1 MWSKITGKSSDA
13 SSHDGR
19 RKEHGSSSSRRRAE
33 SIVSSST
40 ARNPPSRVEDRSDY
54 PPTLS
59 SRSNSYA
66 QPAPSVS
73 SIGSYATARDY
84 DQKSERTAPSR
95 SGFDDDDYR
104 SVRSDRRRDDDLR
117 STRSERHRDEDLRS
131 ERSERRRDRS
141 SSRDRKRD
149 RKDGDR
155 EHRRKEK
162 RDSKDSKD
170 KRDKEKEESGK
181 KSKTRPKSGRRLSEI
196 VDEPVLPRAAEIT
209 GHSSGAYDLPMS
221 SPAVSQ
227 YTTAPYGEST
237 TVPASPGYGRMDA
250 HVASQFPGQN
260 PADFSSPYRPPLNSQ
275 QGGSGLASDYYGDQG
290 QSVQYQPG
298 VRPDP
303 PSVIAGTEPHLIS
316 PSAVPNPPT
325 ETGQGAAAQYYGT
338 PSTNGDRPP
347 VKPPRPLSMPGSFEE
362 EPPAKPP
369 RPNSMH
375 GKMSTAAAAAVGGAA
390 VGYGLGHD
398 SSSSHHGSS
407 SHHST
412 SIHQSSSSTT
422 FYQQGSNHHV
432 GDSQYYTPSTAG
444 TATQMYA
451 DSEPGLPAYAQ
462 STATSKPSK
471 SGKHSSHSN
480 AGLYA
485 AGAAGLAAGAYG
497 LHEHHS
503 HQHQHQHSSLPPNG
517 NHYPAQVPA
526 YSDLGMAMRQKQRG
540 PVDKIVDWWKDYED
554 VRKMEEYT
562 EYIGVCRHCFDPTE
576 PPSMAPRKHHYHAH
590 PHSHSHPH
598 RRSSGSIRHSR
609 IDKGSRYGYS
619 SSDDERK
626 SKSHSWVAKGLAG
639 YGIAKVGK
647 ALWWQNQDFDD
658 TYSAKSGRRHRSSR
672 SSLSARS
679 RSGSRDRRSV
689 TSRGVVRHR
698 SRSRDSRVSRS
709 YTTDRKEY
717 KVVHRHSESRSRSR
731 DRKSGLFSAA
741 AGAALGASVAG
752 AAARRRSRSHS
763 RSPPPGY
770 VIRKHHTEEPSS
782 STSFFGSGEKDQ
794 RHSTRHSVISSASR
808 YDDTKSHRSAKE
820 NTGSVFGGMFS
831 STPITPTKRQ
841 KAHAKKKKGFFN
853 FGNSSTSSA
862 SSVESGL
869 MYGGS
874 TLSRRSSTL
883 SRRSSGRKKRRN
895 SDEKLNATLIG
906 LGATAAAL
914 AAANSRD
921 KHRSKRK
928 SDLASVR
935 SGGKHHGARHSSDR
949 TRMPGS
955 YVGSGSDEEG
965 WESASEDESDTSSID
980 SGLAFGDFGP
990 KSRKSVESLRSN
1002 ASGTDKWSWRWGSK
1016 KDAKKHKSQDS
1027 LRAGAGLAGVGIG
1040 AGLAGAAAADGRSSA
1055 SSVPTP
1061 LQTVD
1066 PVATSDPNA
1075 FDAIR
1080 RTASVTSQQQG
1091 QYGQPLVTARPG
1103 PVPLQQPQPIVPV
1116 SNAPVYTSQ
1125 AAWAPA
1131 TTYTA
1136 PSGPPVFSGGPSSR
1150 APSTSFP
1157 GQSGHSEYAERPP
1170 MSPRRASSPTHS
1182 SSTKRDLAIAG
1193 AAAAATA
1200 GVIAAAH
1207 HGGSSSTSRRRASSP
1222 STRVDSPKTVGFD
1235 LTRAQIE
1242 KEDREMEKERE
1253 REHEREIEREIERER
1268 ERQKERE
1275 RELERE
1281 REREL
1286 EREREREYLRLRR
1299 IEEETRLQER
1309 RLQEQAEREA
1319 AARRDAE
1326 EAEARERARQQAQEK
1341 ADLDRETERILRE
1354 RAEAAEAAAAR
1365 EVAARQEMERRR
1377 LEHEAATRE
1386 RERLEREIYE
1396 ADFKRKREEEEEA
1409 QRKRE
1414 REREEKIDYDIESR
1428 HRELRARERDVVEP
1442 EEHSWTKPAVAAAAG
1457 IAAGAAVAGI
1467 AHDKDRDEKRSSKI
1481 DFDDDHLY
1489 EEEIMDPD
1497 YFRKRDKDTS
1507 GGASRESSRERQ
1519 EEIARNAAK
1528 KVMADIEERW
1538 RGPTNKQEME
1548 DFWAP
1553 PELRDRS
1560 PSSRVSHSP
1569 DADVEVRHSPYVVVQ
1584 PPYEPQ
1590 YNFTATRHGDD
1601 HKDARYHSVPTLN
1614 LIEPTPPVSLAG
1626 SIRGE
1631 HSGPSSPN
1639 VETKKDVDE
1648 AIKEAEREKEK
1659 EEKQR
1664 KRTSV
1669 TWGEDET
1676 YHYEAQ
1682 TPESFR
1688 EHYISQQDMN
1698 RHLPEDWVL
1707 HGDQTYA
1714 DQHRHDEIVVEAESP
1729 RSGTERTTYRPDI
1742 HDHIRGWGTETES
1755 PVEEIKRFDDGRPV
1769 IESTSPEHTPTV
1781 ITPGDEKYQTPFFE
1795 AVPAFAAYDISPGAE
1810 AGPGQHGFVEEIVD
1824 EPVEEIIA
1832 SRPKEA
1838 EPHMPGGWD
1847 DEEPL
1852 KEVET
1857 SSWTEPKLSKKEQR
1871 KRDKAA
1877 KRPSADTQEDL
1888 TSSTGSVKDLDR
1900 DSRIES
1906 ESKIDEGGW
1915 DAPLSKKDKKKRD
1928 KAAKRASSS
1937 REDSPSVPSTPAE
1950 ESKAEEIWEDVS
1962 TSKKDKKKKKKR
1974 DSVDRDPRDIEPS
1987 YSYPPTTTDES
1998 RDAKSDVGITPIR
2011 MPEVPEDMSRRRSLD
2026 AGHQPSSAAPFSF
2039 ATAAGIVAGGLADSK
2054 RKESEPDNLW
2064 AATTPSQQMPRAPS
2078 PPSGPVPYPT
2088 TSNGDHASTA
2098 QHPVDSPARSIP
2110 STAFHDYDELA
2121 DAKQP
2126 SKKGKRRSRVGSS
2139 AGSPLRSEVAF
2150 DDYVGMDA
2158 AAAAAAA
2165 AAARD
2170 LSKISSESFEAAN
2183 VPLPKDDSPPW
2194 SPTGDKSSR
2203 QKHYIYDEPEEFP
2216 IDAGVSLP
2224 HDPYG
2229 SPAAQEEYPERGYAW
2244 EDEGERKKHRHH
2256 HRHRSEDPDTR
2267 SVASDDRDSE
2277 GRRKHRHHRRRESER
2292 SDGTYD
2298 ETRST
2303 VSEGRYDDDGHRKHK
2318 HRKHRSTGDDDS
2330 RSVVS
2335 EFRDDEDDERRKHKH
2350 RRSKRE
2356 SDIFDDSI
2364 RDRDARSDPGDVLD
2378 RDDPERR
2385 RHKRRSKREGEFDDE
2400 ASVVSSPAKYGDD
2413 DKKKDKEKKGGLFS
2427 SIFGKSKESIPE
2439 TSSTRSHE
2447 RARDDNDVD
2456 DHKHRRRKHR
2466 SSTHGSLY
2474 GSDDDSRSVVSSTS
2488 GRRDKRLSGS
2498 RDDSGMEYSRHY
2510 KVHTTPSEQPFL
2522 STSLRPLSDELS
2534 NSSSFDN
2541 GGHTVSLSNVVSP
2554 NAIDDREEDM
2564 LNYLVIKDDIITDA
2578 STRSSDKRN
2587 TFHGAESFLGLRAR
2601 GESERLPPLPTVH
2614 VPIAAAHFEHQD
2626 ELEHAMP
2633 MFTPLPRSRS
2643 TSPTEED
2650 AAATA
2655 GHTAADDNVISFPKV
2670 RPGSPDASATPQPL
2684 SSRKRTPS
2692 LQSMRQTSATAV
2704 PLHFRGFGSRPGSEV
2719 GSPASSRPISTTAV
2733 PIPFL
2738 SHQSRRASTGGQG
2751 ATSAPRSPVS
2761 PQNAGP
2767 IAPATDPIGTMATPP
2782 MLQQPSQQHNKHKR
2796 LPSTEFK
2803 SGGTF
2808 RPLYLVERNA
2818 SRRGSKGKEGELQV
2832 EDLPTLPSSRSPS
2845 VSQESGEE
2853 WASAVEDVDDGEGD
2867 TSFFGGEAPSE
2878 SSVGASGYASATEG
2892 EDDGTATAAQRSP
2905 LPDWRHTGLR
2915 IDTGASRAV
2924 GDDVLGSQQSTPRAW
2939 EFVAKGGDDD
2949 VFDVPAAAAERLEA
2963 EQALAAAA
2971 AADAD
2976 EEKAH
2981 DEGKSSDS
2989 LAAAA
2994 AMVGGAAA
3002 AGLIAHELL
3011 KERRE
3016 DETKVAEAEER
3027 AQEAREEVVL
3037 PTAVEE
3043 PETVGREE
3051 PVTAIEGHPPFPS
3064 AIAAEPRSI
3073 DPEAPL
3079 ESSDAVGHTPGDEQ
3093 KLESLDQEQSAS
3105 SIAAEEPSASR
3116 EIVEPASIDDHTTP
3130 TTIEP
3135 ATAVEEPVSTVAAPL
3150 PEPTVEE
3157 QPTSNILDDFMAGE
3171 PDDAAIEEARAAAE
3185 ADRER
3190 QEFEAEQPPSST
3202 ATTTRPALLTRTSS
3216 KKGKKGKKAAKLGTI
3231 SPDDD
3236 GGDAA
3241 AQLSPEQVREA
3252 RKRDTEDAVD
3262 AWFAEDN
3269 GALPS
3274 NVEAEPTPAAEKV
3287 DQSEKSGVQTP
3298 VAEVPSALLSRKGSK
3313 KKAKKGKKGKSG
3325 SVSEVVSEPL
3335 TATTAVGPEEA
3346 LPTAVEDVGDVR
3358 PEDVPLPEAG
3368 QVEGLE
3374 MPSELENVA
3383 QTEVP
3388 PLVEEPEK
3396 GAERVEPEAPKAL
3409 VDEQVPSLEKGS
3421 GIADAEAEQAP
3432 ALVKD
3437 DATQQPLPVEE
3448 AVVREATPVQE
3459 PVVQDLTTVEDPSV
3473 LEHQQPQ
3480 QPSEPLEQTTT
3491 TPATVPDP
3499 VASEEAAP
3507 AIAESVT
3514 AQEEPPVTTAAPVQE
3529 EVDPEAEF
3537 APVLSRSLSKK
3548 KKKKAKKG
3556 SSAGGSVSGSGVAT
3570 PVVEEKPL
3578 HEEQEQ
3584 VQAPVEEPP
3593 AVVEEAPNSTEEQH
3607 PAVVGVEEAQ
3617 RDIGVGEE
3625 KVDEPP
3631 AVEGMAPMTT
3641 PAAVGEVNPDDEFA
3655 PVESASSKKK
3665 KKKKGKKSGSGSA
3678 GLTTPVESEP
3688 AVEEAVDKEQIL
3700 EPPVVDQ
3707 PAIEE
3712 PIVKEPIAEQQA
3724 CEQPVVEAP
3733 AFEEPVVQEA
3743 VIETPVHTEPIT
3755 EEPQPAEIINHEPE
3769 PSIPEPVSES
3779 REIPTDT
3786 TPAGEVSTP
3795 VPEVDPEAEF
3805 APVVSSKKKKKKG
3818 KKSSS
3823 GSGLATPI
3831 EDPASAT
3838 LSVEEV
3844 KPSEPGKEERQ
3855 QTVPEHALDE
3865 LGPAIELAPSEEK
3878 PVSAGEDIPAVPV
3891 VDERGV
3897 QEVLEEGTAAVQ
3909 PAEPEVAQPSSSVD
3923 LEEQIAPS
3931 AEQQQAAPADV
3942 IEAEPEAEFAPVLSR
3957 SSSKKKKK
3965 KGKKGSKS
3973 VSESPAE
3980 AVGTPVEEVVQ
3991 EPVAIPEPE
4000 LAKSLEL
4007 PVSRE
4012 PVSEAPVEV
4021 DLEHS
4026 SSKDLPL
4033 DVIAEAAATTDQDQ
4047 ALPATSI
4054 PLPDAKNDQEL
4065 AEPKT
4070 EEKPIIT
4077 EKTDIFE
4084 HVPSSEQVVVPAQ
4097 LEEVPLEASSKTEI
4111 SAVPL
4116 AKQTQE
4122 EEIIPSPEEPAAQ
4135 VIVEEVQ
4142 EKQPH
4147 HFFATDVPLPKGHNE
4162 DAQIPLAEDEREEF
4176 KEAERAMDVKPV
4188 VQEVQEEQPAHILGA
4203 DVPLPEGADENLA
4216 EQWTLP
4222 GDERQEF
4229 PEAERVVEAGPVV
4242 EHTQENQLHDYNEPE
4257 RVVETEAAIEEVQEK
4272 EPHHFFG
4279 ANVPLPE
4286 GDDREL
4292 AEQLSMPE
4300 DELQE
4305 FNEAERAMEI
4315 EPGVA
4320 EKPMVEI
4327 VPEVVLPTAGSLE
4340 TAAIPEHLNEPKPSD
4355 EVRISGES
4363 STQLEDAATS
4373 AASKA
4378 PHEAALS
4385 EIAEAPEAP
4394 AEGPAF
4400 DGPPAPHH
4408 ESEIIS
4414 AVSET
4419 QPELAVSDVAPVSE
4433 SHAEAQPSTD
4443 LPVLPQES
4451 EQATILNETQPEEE
4465 WSVKPSKKKK
4475 GKKNKKA
4482 KASGQSSVDITEPPT
4497 PAERD
4502 VPELSRD
4509 MGTLEQLGTS
4519 EQPAE
4524 IIQAAGDPGD
4534 LPEVGTTAATVA
4546 DAETERSMVDL
4557 EHEVSHD
4564 LGHSSTQ
4571 GPELAEGPTS
4581 VLPSSTIEE
4590 AEQNEVFQEPVS
4602 TIQPTIAEE
4611 AAKLPLPSDIEP
4623 SFASEIPIT
4632 PAVEQV
4638 HDKAIEEPQQTRE
4651 PEPST
4656 EVPAEETPTL
4666 DQESSAAIQA
4676 QPDDEWSTP
4685 AKSKKKDKK
4694 KKKKRGSVAQ
4704 TPIESS
4710 APGSPKL
4717 EATPAEEISTVTSQT
4732 QGEPAVTLDQLQPA
4746 VENVEAASEITPAAT
4761 GEPATVADDLRGPA
4775 TPAASMPIDPAAPV
4789 SEENLSNPLAD
4800 ESRDKTPLYAGEWKL
4815 PTHSKEDDKE
4825 GDERGAAPTGQEPV
4839 EAEAVPTDEQI
4850 SSTATPLLETTE
4862 SVPRDA
4868 NAWTEDPTAPSAH
4881 HPQPVSLL
4889 QPELADKPPKGIEFG
4904 AEQQVEAP
4912 LQIAEPLAEEPA
4924 DSPAVPEATAEE
4936 EWAFMPA
4943 KKNKKGKKGKNQGS
4957 ISSTPKEVEQV
4968 PEPVAEPI
4976 EDVRAVESTVLESA
4990 PAETTGEN
4998 LTASS
5003 IEPAAPV
5010 EAGEDEW
5017 ALPAKKKKGKKG
5029 KKGFADIVQEAV
5041 QPDEAPAA
5049 PEQDLPEQASN
5060 RDGNP
5065 EETTPT
5071 ALEAKDDV
5079 PTEVAQDSTSVEA
5092 PLESFVP
5099 VTEAPASQE
5108 LPGEEQSSDVKPISD
5123 VPTEKPTEVET
5134 VPEQPKEADAED
5146 IWAVPTRKA
5155 SKKKKKKGKQVS
5167 LEEPATPR
5175 TAEPIAEPST
5185 VENVFEAAPVE
5196 EPKEI
5201 LEAEEAPPEVVSES
5215 LQPDVSLEVPP
5226 AVEEP
5231 KKIGEVDAE
5240 DEWAPAPTSSK
5251 KKKKKAKKGKQGSVS
5266 EALPTPDGAPPAV
5279 EEKVEEQPA
5288 EDQSVEVVPSE
5299 QPHAVAEPVLEDPI
5313 EAAVEQVSESK
5324 DVDLVPSEQPQQLT
5338 QEPVVE
5344 AVEAVE
5350 EQISESKDV
5359 KPQPDVE
5366 PVMEDITDKG
5376 PVEEPLNEPAV
5387 EEQLAEAPVVEQP
5400 VEASIEQ
5407 KPVQQTPPSE
5417 PAVTEVA
5424 NVQTPQEVG
5433 EDEWDLPIKKKKKGK
5448 KGKRDSTPSTPPVV
5462 DEPATVVEEPTVP
5475 LDTASPIIEEP
5486 SHVAEQTAPITEE
5499 SVPITA
5505 DTQND
5510 EVHLTE
5516 EPKTFGDELKDIPTS
5531 VELLNQEP
5539 SLPIEAEAQQEAD
5552 KALPATESATK
5563 DEPSP
5568 QEIEAVQATPQEAQP
5583 EDVWAVPT
5591 RKKSK
5596 KGKKGKQPSV
5606 STPPAELSQAE
5617 LEPETVKESQPES
5630 EAISESQPVP
5640 EVVSESQPEDKP
5652 KEPQESTPIEA
5663 IPDEEFSMPLSKKD
5677 KKKQKKKKAAATA
5690 AAAAAAAS
5698 IDDSPEVQTSSP
5710 LDDAATQEVPRE
5722 EDVPNVE
5729 HDTEST
5735 VPPLSFADAASIM
5748 AAGISDSKPEEQ
5760 EMQSSAAQP
5769 EPLAEAQHEGAE
5781 EVEDRALE
5789 NDKILTEESAMPQT
5803 TEEITPE
5810 DVARDVALPETG
5822 TQDSLDFEPGKEDKV
5837 PVSTEP
5843 TTAWLDGEDKKPSS
5857 KAPSFGFAAAA
5868 GILADIVA
5876 DSRREEQAPEHL
5888 KSTEPTLE
5896 DAAGVSETPFITTV
5910 PSTTPPDGAQE
5921 IPESPPAV
5929 LEDTDA
5935 PKEPP
5940 TEQPEANAPAGDVVS
5955 PSFEASRDVDAAP
5968 LEPVSAPVEVD
5979 PSEEFAPVKKS
5990 KKKKKKGSKSSG
6002 AETPVV
6008 EEPVPEQPI
6017 LESKEPP
6024 AEPGVE
6030 AEIAPVAEAATADI
6044 KPAESEPS
6052 TLDQAKEVAEPVSG
6066 SEEKHSGSPARD
6078 VDFAATLAAGLQD
6091 SGFDPSLVL
6100 DDPTFHE
6107 RKTPPG
6113 SALEAD
6119 SDVEFT
6125 SIKPKKNKKKKKA
6138 LAIQD
6143 VDEDQETKEIIAPA
6157 SPSHEP
6163 TAEEAPSHD
6172 PAFAAAMAS
6181 VLDDPTFNRRTPSP
6195 DSAKEAVSDEFF
6207 PFQKRPKKKKG
6218 KKSQDGSPEP
6228 ELAGKSQLETTEQP
6242 TPVSDVPQDEAS
6254 RIVPELLPEAAIE
6267 EHRSVTEQPPGEVEH
6282 PKDTVD
6288 EPQPLNTY
6296 EYTREPVVESPV
6308 VEAPTDVPTAVE
6320 NPAAESEPVVVE
6332 AKDDRSSLDAAPAE
6346 RSVSPDVA
6354 AQNEW
6359 ALPIRKRSKK
6369 GKKGKKGANDE
6380 SGEQTPIEQT
6390 TTSTST
6396 APVSKSWGDH
6406 MEEDTPIEIP
6416 AQAGSLVQM
6425 LEKQHEEPAMEKGME
6440 LNQEWDFPWNRK
6452 NDEAKRMSVQE
6463 MVDQWQVNEKAVGM
6477 EEGEQ
6482 RLQEPTHVRAF
6493 EEPPIALPE
6502 LSTKQEPV
6510 EQEVPSPADSQG
6522 SRIANLF
6529 PGLERVKRKVPPP
6542 RPAESSPTDSLEK
6555 RGSRSSLVSERGS
6568 FERLRRSSPLHSK
6581 RSIERENG
6589 TEPHRRLGGLGH
6601 VNQQPTWEFPPDVP
6615 NRDSAVN
6622 MNDTP
6627 ILHTEP
6633 TFRSM
6638 VRDSGFHEGDHTP
6651 IEDEQQVSPPAPMRV
6666 DVETGPEWETSVRQ
6680 GESTEN
6686 IPIEDANN
6694 QEAPPTVTPVE
6705 RTSPPFPDSN
6715 VAQGTPF
6722 TSPTESLTTTKAR
6735 SSTLFQSSPSAGSVL
6750 DTPLKQ
6756 PDTPGEPMSMASSPP
6771 SAARELPQE
6780 PRESLFG
6787 DPTQQTPEKPQASTT
6802 PSRHL
6807 KSSSISLEPIRE
6819 HSPEDSAVH
6828 KQGRPISDVGM
6839 PDHGVKSLRRSL
6851 GSGKSLRDE
6860 MQSSPGHPDED
6871 QATANS
6877 RNASF
6882 VIRERAGSIGDPFV
6896 EKQRPSSVV
6905 SDRSIGS
6912 HAGSIFARIKTPEQ
6926 MRSPSS
6932 ISARSETPPLRR
6944 VDRVVSGDLRSASQ
6958 LAEAKAR
6965 ARSPATSATV
6975 TSPTRA
6981 GPSTYDRVRDK
6992 GKGRALDMSQSY
7004 VSDSVAGI
7012 DDFPILTRSQE
7023 GWGDAPGTPLS
7034 PTRPPSVRKRQSM
7047 HIMDLETR
7055 LDQLASENR
7064 LLQEAKARAEEAMQ
7078 DANVNQDRQVAE
7090 AVESRDAQ
7098 IRTKDAEI
7106 AQISEILHNL
7116 RQEIARLNEVN
7127 AALSD
7132 ANRNLTNDT
7141 NQRYATLQAETQ
7153 SHERRWQEA
7162 ERALEQLRVQHSTL
7176 SAGMEDVVRQEIKN
7190 AMKDRDA
7197 EINRLHEELA
7207 DATEQVKTLQ
7217 RQVLETKQGDS
7228 FLTVRDEDYFDT
7240 ACQQLCQHVQQW
7252 VLRFSKFS
7260 DNRACRLSTDVKDE
7274 KIETRLDNAILD
7286 GTDVDMLLADRV
7298 RRRDVFMSVV
7308 MTMIWEYVFTR
7319 YLFGMDRE
7327 QRQKLKALEKTLTE
7341 VGPPRAV
7348 AQWRAI
7354 TLTLLSQRAHFER
7367 QRAQDTEAVVQ
7378 EIFGTLASL
7387 LPPPSHLADK
7397 IQESLRNVLRLA
7409 VNLSIEMR
7417 TQRAEYIMLPPLQPE
7432 YDTNGDLVRK
7442 VYFNSALMNERSGET
7457 SSNEELEQ
7465 LRAVVKIV
7473 LFPLVVK
7480 KGDDL
7485 GEGDDEIVVCPA
7497 QVLTAKTVKDRK
7509 VVRVLSGAMEMGD
7522 DPRSVR
7528 SRSSLSRVPGASP
7541 GLPEG
7546 SAMDTAF

>member
-13 SSHDGR
+13 SSHDSR

-155 EHRRKEK
+155 EHRRKDK

-196 VDEPVLPRAAEIT
+196 VDEPVLPRAADIT

-260 PADFSSPYRPPLNSQ
+260 PTDFSYPYRPPPNSQ

-325 ETGQGAAAQYYGT
+325 ETGQGAAAQYYGP

-390 VGYGLGHD
+390 LGYGLGHD

-432 GDSQYYTPSTAG
+432 GDSQYYTPSTVG
-444 TATQMYA
+444 TSTQMYA

-471 SGKHSSHSN
+471 SGKHSSNSN

-497 LHEHHS
+497 LHEHHA

-517 NHYPAQVPA
+517 NHYPAQIPA

-576 PPSMAPRKHHYHAH
+576 PPTMAPRKHHYHAH

-609 IDKGSRYGYS
+609 VDKGSRYGYS
-619 SSDDERK
+619 SSDDEHK

-770 VIRKHHTEEPSS
+770 VIRKHHTEEPSGS
-782 STSFFGSGEKDQ
+782 ASFFGLGEKDQ

-853 FGNSSTSSA
+853 FGNSSTSST

-914 AAANSRD
+914 AAANGRD

-990 KSRKSVESLRSN
+990 KSRKSIESLRSN

-1066 PVATSDPNA
+1066 PVATSDPNS

-1125 AAWAPA
+1125 AAWAPT

-1136 PSGPPVFSGGPSSR
+1136 PSGPPVFSGGASSK
-1150 APSTSFP
+1150 APTTSFP
-1157 GQSGHSEYAERPP
+1157 GHPGHSEYAERPP
-1170 MSPRRASSPTHS
+1170 MSPRRSSSPTHS

-1207 HGGSSSTSRRRASSP
+1207 HGRSSSTSRRRASSP

-1235 LTRAQIE
+1235 LTRAQME

-1253 REHEREIEREIERER
+1253 REHEREIERDIERER
-1268 ERQKERE
+1268 ERQRERE
-1275 RELERE
+1275 RDLERE

-1319 AARRDAE
+1319 AARREAE
-1326 EAEARERARQQAQEK
+1326 AAEARERARQQAQEK

-1396 ADFKRKREEEEEA
+1396 ADLNRKREEEEEA
-1409 QRKRE
+1409 LRKRE

-1497 YFRKRDKDTS
+1497 YFRKKDKDTS
-1507 GGASRESSRERQ
+1507 GGTARESSRERQ

-1614 LIEPTPPVSLAG
+1614 LIEPTPPVSIAG

-1648 AIKEAEREKEK
+1648 AIKEAKKEKEK

-1707 HGDQTYA
+1707 HGDQAYA

-1742 HDHIRGWGTETES
+1742 HDHIRGWGPDTES
-1755 PVEEIKRFDDGRPV
+1755 PVEEIKRFVDDGRPV

-1795 AVPAFAAYDISPGAE
+1795 TVPGFAAYDVSPGAE

-1832 SRPKEA
+1832 SKPKEA

-1852 KEVET
+1852 KEAET

-1877 KRPSADTQEDL
+1877 KRASTDTQEDL

-1900 DSRIES
+1900 DSRVES

-1950 ESKAEEIWEDVS
+1950 EPKAEEIWEDVS

-1987 YSYPPTTTDES
+1987 YSYPPTTDES
-1998 RDAKSDVGITPIR
+1998 RDAKSDVGITPTR

-2165 AAARD
+2165 TAAAAKD

-2216 IDAGVSLP
+2216 IEAGVSLP

-2303 VSEGRYDDDGHRKHK
+2303 VSEGRYDEEGHRKHK

-2356 SDIFDDSI
+2356 SDLFDDSI

-2413 DKKKDKEKKGGLFS
+2413 DKKKDKEKKGLFS
-2427 SIFGKSKESIPE
+2427 SIFGKSKESLPE

-2510 KVHTTPSEQPFL
+2510 
-2522 STSLRPLSDELS
+2522 
-2534 NSSSFDN
+2534 
-2541 GGHTVSLSNVVSP
+2541 
-2554 NAIDDREEDM
+2554 
-2564 LNYLVIKDDIITDA
+2564 KDDIITDA

-2643 TSPTEED
+2643 TSPTEE
-2650 AAATA
+2650 AVAATA

-2670 RPGSPDASATPQPL
+2670 RPGSPDAAATPQPL

-2738 SHQSRRASTGGQG
+2738 SHQGRRASTGGQG

-2767 IAPATDPIGTMATPP
+2767 TAPATDPLGTLATPP
-2782 MLQQPSQQHNKHKR
+2782 MLQQPSQQQHKHKR

-2818 SRRGSKGKEGELQV
+2818 SRRGSRGKEGELQV

-2867 TSFFGGEAPSE
+2867 TSFFGGEAPPSE

-2939 EFVAKGGDDD
+2939 EYVAKGGDDD
-2949 VFDVPAAAAERLEA
+2949 VFDVPAAAAQRLEA
-2963 EQALAAAA
+2963 EQALAAAE
-2971 AADAD
+2971 

-2981 DEGKSSDS
+2981 EGKNSDS

-2994 AMVGGAAA
+2994 AVVGGAAA

-3016 DETKVAEAEER
+3016 DEKKKDAEAEEH
-3027 AQEAREEVVL
+3027 AQETREEVVL

-3043 PETVGREE
+3043 PETVGGEE

-3064 AIAAEPRSI
+3064 AVAAEPRSI
-3073 DPEAPL
+3073 EPEAPL
-3079 ESSDAVGHTPGDEQ
+3079 ELSDAAGRAPGDEP
-3093 KLESLDQEQSAS
+3093 KLEGLDQEPPTS
-3105 SIAAEEPSASR
+3105 SVAAEKPSTSR
-3116 EIVEPASIDDHTTP
+3116 EIVEPASIDDHTTS
-3130 TTIEP
+3130 TTTEP
-3135 ATAVEEPVSTVAAPL
+3135 ATAAEEPVFTTVAAPL

-3190 QEFEAEQPPSST
+3190 QELESDQPSSST
-3202 ATTTRPALLTRTSS
+3202 SATTRPALLTRTSS

-3231 SPDDD
+3231 SPEDD

-3262 AWFAEDN
+3262 AWFTDDN
-3269 GALPS
+3269 GAPTTAVAS
-3274 NVEAEPTPAAEKV
+3274 EAEPTPAAEKV
-3287 DQSEKSGVQTP
+3287 DESEKSGVQTP

-3325 SVSEVVSEPL
+3325 SVSEVVSEPP
-3335 TATTAVGPEEA
+3335 TDAAAVGPEEP
-3346 LPTAVEDVGDVR
+3346 LPSAAEDVKDVR

-3368 QVEGLE
+3368 QAEGLE
-3374 MPSELENVA
+3374 TPLEPENVA
-3383 QTEVP
+3383 QTEKP
-3388 PLVEEPEK
+3388 PLAVVEEPEK
-3396 GAERVEPEAPKAL
+3396 GAERVEPEAPKVL
-3409 VDEQVPSLEKGS
+3409 VDEQVSSMEKGS

-3437 DATQQPLPVEE
+3437 NVAQQPLPVKE

-3459 PVVQDLTTVEDPSV
+3459 PVVQDLTTVEDPGV

-3480 QPSEPLEQTTT
+3480 QPPESLEQTT
-3491 TPATVPDP
+3491 TPATVPDT
-3499 VASEEAAP
+3499 VTGEEAAP
-3507 AIAESVT
+3507 AVAGDVT
-3514 AQEEPPVTTAAPVQE
+3514 AQEEPPVATAAPVQE

-3537 APVLSRSLSKK
+3537 APVLSRSSSKK

-3578 HEEQEQ
+3578 QEQEQ

-3593 AVVEEAPNSTEEQH
+3593 AVVEETPIPTEDH

-3625 KVDEPP
+3625 KVDELPV
-3631 AVEGMAPMTT
+3631 VEETAPMTI
-3641 PAAVGEVNPDDEFA
+3641 PAAVEEVDPDDEFA

-3678 GLTTPVESEP
+3678 GLVTPVEAELL
-3688 AVEEAVDKEQIL
+3688 VEEA
-3700 EPPVVDQ
+3700 VDQ

-3712 PIVKEPIAEQQA
+3712 PVVKEPVVEEQVS
-3724 CEQPVVEAP
+3724 EQPVVETP

-3743 VIETPVHTEPIT
+3743 VVETPIHVEPIT
-3755 EEPQPAEIINHEPE
+3755 EEPQPATAVTQEPE
-3769 PSIPEPVSES
+3769 LTVPEPASES
-3779 REIPTDT
+3779 REIPAET

-3795 VPEVDPEAEF
+3795 FPGSDPEAEF

-3823 GSGLATPI
+3823 GSGFATPI
-3831 EDPASAT
+3831 EDPAPAT

-3844 KPSEPGKEERQ
+3844 KPSEPVKEEPQ
-3855 QTVPEHALDE
+3855 QTVPEPALDE
-3865 LGPAIELAPSEEK
+3865 PGPAIELAPSEEK
-3878 PVSAGEDIPAVPV
+3878 PVSAGEEIPAVPV

-3909 PAEPEVAQPSSSVD
+3909 PAEPEVAQPSSSTD
-3923 LEEQIAPS
+3923 LQEQTVPS
-3931 AEQQQAAPADV
+3931 AEQQQAVPADV
-3942 IEAEPEAEFAPVLSR
+3942 VEAEPEAEFAPVLSR

-3980 AVGTPVEEVVQ
+3980 AVATPVEEVVQ
-3991 EPVAIPEPE
+3991 EPAAIPEPE

-4007 PVSRE
+4007 SVSEE
-4012 PVSEAPVEV
+4012 PVSAAPVEV

-4026 SSKDLPL
+4026 SSKDLPQ
-4033 DVIAEAAATTDQDQ
+4033 DVIAETAATADQEQ
-4047 ALPATSI
+4047 ALPAASV
-4054 PLPDAKNDQEL
+4054 PLPDADNDQEL

-4070 EEKPIIT
+4070 EEQPAIT
-4077 EKTDIFE
+4077 EKTDILE
-4084 HVPSSEQVVVPAQ
+4084 HVPPSEQMVIPSQV
-4097 LEEVPLEASSKTEI
+4097 EEVPLEAGPKTEI

-4116 AKQTQE
+4116 TKQAQE
-4122 EEIIPSPEEPAAQ
+4122 EEIVPSPEESAAQ

-4147 HFFATDVPLPKGHNE
+4147 HFFGTDVPLQKAHDE

-4176 KEAERAMDVKPV
+4176 KEAERAMEVEPV
-4188 VQEVQEEQPAHILGA
+4188 VQEVQEEQPAKILGA
-4203 DVPLPEGADENLA
+4203 DVPLPETADENLA
-4216 EQWTLP
+4216 EQLTLP
-4222 GDERQEF
+4222 GDERQEL
-4229 PEAERVVEAGPVV
+4229 PEAESAVEAGLVV
-4242 EHTQENQLHDYNEPE
+4242 EHAQENQLHDYNKPE
-4257 RVVETEAAIEEVQEK
+4257 RAVETETAVEEVQEK

-4279 ANVPLPE
+4279 VNIPLPE

-4292 AEQLSMPE
+4292 AEQLSIPE

-4315 EPGVA
+4315 EPGVT
-4320 EKPMVEI
+4320 EEPMVEK

-4340 TAAIPEHLNEPKPSD
+4340 NTAVPENLHEPKPSD
-4355 EVRISGES
+4355 EVRVPGES
-4363 STQLEDAATS
+4363 PTQPEDAATS
-4373 AASKA
+4373 ATFEASR
-4378 PHEAALS
+4378 EAAPS
-4385 EIAEAPEAP
+4385 ETAEAPEAP

-4408 ESEIIS
+4408 ESESIPV
-4414 AVSET
+4414 VSET
-4419 QPELAVSDVAPVSE
+4419 QPELAVSDVASVSE
-4433 SHAEAQPSTD
+4433 SHTEIQPSTD
-4443 LPVLPQES
+4443 PLVVPQDS
-4451 EQATILNETQPEEE
+4451 EQATIIHETQPEEE
-4465 WSVKPSKKKK
+4465 CSVKPSKKKK

-4502 VPELSRD
+4502 VPELAHD
-4509 MGTLEQLGTS
+4509 TGAMEQFGTS

-4524 IIQAAGDPGD
+4524 IIQAAGEPGD
-4534 LPEVGTTAATVA
+4534 LPEMGTTAATVA
-4546 DAETERSMVDL
+4546 DAETERGTVDL

-4581 VLPSSTIEE
+4581 VLPSSTFEE
-4590 AEQNEVFQEPVS
+4590 VEQNEAFQEPVS
-4602 TIQPTIAEE
+4602 TVQPTIAEE
-4611 AAKLPLPSDIEP
+4611 AAKFPLPSDIEEP
-4623 SFASEIPIT
+4623 SFASEVPVT

-4638 HDKAIEEPQQTRE
+4638 HDKAIEEPQQTLE
-4651 PEPST
+4651 PELAK
-4656 EVPAEETPTL
+4656 EAPAEETPTL
-4666 DQESSAAIQA
+4666 GQESSAAIEA

-4717 EATPAEEISTVTSQT
+4717 EATPAEEFSTVTSQT
-4732 QGEPAVTLDQLQPA
+4732 QGEPAVTVDQLQPS
-4746 VENVEAASEITPAAT
+4746 VENVEAASEITPVAS
-4761 GEPATVADDLRGPA
+4761 GEPASVADDLRGPA

-4815 PTHSKEDDKE
+4815 PTHSKENDKE
-4825 GDERGAAPTGQEPV
+4825 GDERGAAPTGQEPA
-4839 EAEAVPTDEQI
+4839 EGEAVPTDEQI

-4881 HPQPVSLL
+4881 QPQPVSLL
-4889 QPELADKPPKGIEFG
+4889 QPEIADEPPKGIEFG

-4912 LQIAEPLAEEPA
+4912 LQVAEPLVEEPA
-4924 DSPAVPEATAEE
+4924 DSPAVPETTAEE

-4943 KKNKKGKKGKNQGS
+4943 KKNKKGKKGKKQGS

-4976 EDVRAVESTVLESA
+4976 EDVRAVESTALESA
-4990 PAETTGEN
+4990 PAEPTGEN
-4998 LTASS
+4998 LTAPSS
-5003 IEPAAPV
+5003 EPAAPV

-5041 QPDEAPAA
+5041 QPEEVPVA
-5049 PEQDLPEQASN
+5049 PEKDLPEQAGD
-5060 RDGNP
+5060 RDDKV
-5065 EETTPT
+5065 EETAP
-5071 ALEAKDDV
+5071 ASLEDNNNI
-5079 PTEVAQDSTSVEA
+5079 PTEVAQENTSAEA
-5092 PLESFVP
+5092 PLEPSIP

-5108 LPGEEQSSDVKPISD
+5108 LPGEEQSSNIKPISD
-5123 VPTEKPTEVET
+5123 VFTEKPTEVET
-5134 VPEQPKEADAED
+5134 APEQPKEADAED

-5155 SKKKKKKGKQVS
+5155 SKKKKKKGKQAS
-5167 LEEPATPR
+5167 LEESATPP
-5175 TAEPIAEPST
+5175 TAEPVAEPS
-5185 VENVFEAAPVE
+5185 VIENVFEAPPVE

-5201 LEAEEAPPEVVSES
+5201 LEAEDAPPEVVSES
-5215 LQPDVSLEVPP
+5215 FQPEVSPEVPP
-5226 AVEEP
+5226 AVEKP
-5231 KKIGEVDAE
+5231 KEIGEVDAE

-5266 EALPTPDGAPPAV
+5266 EALPTLDDAPPTV

-5299 QPHAVAEPVLEDPI
+5299 QPRAVAEPVLEEPI
-5313 EAAVEQVSESK
+5313 EAAVEQVSDSK
-5324 DVDLVPSEQPQQLT
+5324 DVDLVPSEQPQHLT
-5338 QEPVVE
+5338 QEPV
-5344 AVEAVE
+5344 AEAVE
-5350 EQISESKDV
+5350 EQIPESKDI

-5376 PVEEPLNEPAV
+5376 LVEEPLDKPAV
-5387 EEQLAEAPVVEQP
+5387 EEQPAKAPVVEQP

-5407 KPVQQTPPSE
+5407 NLVQQTSPSE

-5424 NVQTPQEVG
+5424 NVQTPQEAG

-5475 LDTASPIIEEP
+5475 LDTASPIVEEP
-5486 SHVAEQTAPITEE
+5486 THVAEQTAPITEE

-5552 KALPATESATK
+5552 KALPAAEPATK
-5563 DEPSP
+5563 DEPST
-5568 QEIEAVQATPQEAQP
+5568 QEIEAVQETPQEAQP

-5596 KGKKGKQPSV
+5596 KGKKGKQQNV
-5606 STPPAELSQAE
+5606 STPPAELSQAQ
-5617 LEPETVKESQPES
+5617 LEPEIVKESQPES
-5630 EAISESQPVP
+5630 EAISEPQPVP
-5640 EVVSESQPEDKP
+5640 EAVSESQPEDKP

-5663 IPDEEFSMPLSKKD
+5663 VPDEEFSIPLSKKD

-5698 IDDSPEVQTSSP
+5698 VDDSPEVQTSSP
-5710 LDDAATQEVPRE
+5710 LDDAVTQEVPRE
-5722 EDVPNVE
+5722 EDVPKVE
-5729 HDTEST
+5729 HDTEPT
-5735 VPPLSFADAASIM
+5735 VPPLSFADAANIM
-5748 AAGISDSKPEEQ
+5748 AAGLSDSKPEEP
-5760 EMQSSAAQP
+5760 EPESSTAQP
-5769 EPLAEAQHEGAE
+5769 EPSAEAKHEGAE
-5781 EVEDRALE
+5781 EVKDRALE
-5789 NDKILTEESAMPQT
+5789 NDKTLTEESALPHT
-5803 TEEITPE
+5803 TEKITSE

-5822 TQDSLDFEPGKEDKV
+5822 TRDSLDFEPPKEDKV

-5843 TTAWLDGEDKKPSS
+5843 TTTWLDGEDKKPSF

-5876 DSRREEQAPEHL
+5876 DSRREEQAPEPL
-5888 KSTEPTLE
+5888 KSTEPALE
-5896 DAAGVSETPFITTV
+5896 DAPGVPETPSITIV
-5910 PSTTPPDGAQE
+5910 PSTAPPDVAQE
-5921 IPESPPAV
+5921 IPEGPSAV
-5929 LEDTDA
+5929 LEDMEA

-5940 TEQPEANAPAGDVVS
+5940 TEQLEANAPAEDVVG
-5955 PSFEASRDVDAAP
+5955 PPLETSRDVDAAT
-5968 LEPVSAPVEVD
+5968 LEPASALVEVD
-5979 PSEEFAPVKKS
+5979 PPEEFAPVKKS

-6017 LESKEPP
+6017 IESKELP
-6024 AEPGVE
+6024 AEPS
-6030 AEIAPVAEAATADI
+6030 AETEIVPVAEAAAADI

-6052 TLDQAKEVAEPVSG
+6052 TLDQAKEVAESVSG
-6066 SEEKHSGSPARD
+6066 AEEKRSGSPVRD

-6138 LAIQD
+6138 LATQD
-6143 VDEDQETKEIIAPA
+6143 IEGDQETKEVITPA
-6157 SPSHEP
+6157 SPSQEP
-6163 TAEEAPSHD
+6163 MAEDAPSHD

-6218 KKSQDGSPEP
+6218 KKSQDASPEP
-6228 ELAGKSQLETTEQP
+6228 ELADKSQFEITEQP
-6242 TPVSDVPQDEAS
+6242 TPVSDVPRDEAG
-6254 RIVPELLPEAAIE
+6254 RMVPEVLPEAAIE
-6267 EHRSVTEQPPGEVEH
+6267 EHRSVTEQSPGEVEH
-6282 PKDTVD
+6282 PKDIVE
-6288 EPQPLNTY
+6288 EPQPPPAD
-6296 EYTREPVVESPV
+6296 EQSREPVVESPA

-6320 NPAAESEPVVVE
+6320 NPAPETGSVVVE
-6332 AKDDRSSLDAAPAE
+6332 AKGDRPSLDAAPAE

-6354 AQNEW
+6354 VQNEW

-6369 GKKGKKGANDE
+6369 GKKAAGNE

-6390 TTSTST
+6390 TTSAST
-6396 APVSKSWGDH
+6396 APVSTAWADQ
-6406 MEEDTPIEIP
+6406 MEEETPIEIP

-6425 LEKQHEEPAMEKGME
+6425 LEKQHEEPTAERGME

-6452 NDEAKRMSVQE
+6452 NDQAKRMSVQE
-6463 MVDQWQVNEKAVGM
+6463 MVDRAEWQMNEKAVDM
-6477 EEGEQ
+6477 EGEQ

-6493 EEPPIALPE
+6493 EESPIALSE

-6581 RSIERENG
+6581 RSIEREKG

-6601 VNQQPTWEFPPDVP
+6601 VMQQPTWEFPADLP

-6627 ILHTEP
+6627 ILHSEP
-6633 TFRSM
+6633 TFRSL

-6686 IPIEDANN
+6686 IPMEDANN

-6715 VAQGTPF
+6715 AAQ
-6722 TSPTESLTTTKAR
+6722 
-6735 SSTLFQSSPSAGSVL
+6735 GSVL

-6756 PDTPGEPMSMASSPP
+6756 PDTPGEPMSIASSPP

-6787 DPTQQTPEKPQASTT
+6787 DPTQQTPEKPQPSTT

-6882 VIRERAGSIGDPFV
+6882 VVRERAGSIGDPFV

-6965 ARSPATSATV
+6965 ARSPATSATI

-7004 VSDSVAGI
+7004 
-7012 DDFPILTRSQE
+7012 E

-7055 LDQLASENR
+7055 LDQLSSENR

-7098 IRTKDAEI
+7098 IRAKDAEI

-7442 VYFNSALMNERSGET
+7442 VYFNAALMNERSGET